1 MSSIARQAT
10 DVKLLLNEA
19 FSTNLDHTS
28 YICEDNF
35 SDFLQLNFHE
45 LCSFVCALY
54 FWSKI
59 LEVVILKVACAVSL
73 DLRFVIM

>member
-45 LCSFVCALY
+45 LFFLSAHFTSGRKY
-54 FWSKI
+54 
-59 LEVVILKVACAVSL
+59 
-73 DLRFVIM
+73 